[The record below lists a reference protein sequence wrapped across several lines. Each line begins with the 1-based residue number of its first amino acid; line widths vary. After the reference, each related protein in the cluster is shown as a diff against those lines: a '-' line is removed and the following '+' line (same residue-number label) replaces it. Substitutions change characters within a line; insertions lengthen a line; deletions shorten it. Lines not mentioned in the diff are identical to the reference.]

1 MTIASRIAAFLA
13 LVAWTVTATAQSA
26 PALIRNVRGYT
37 LAGSVLVSFD
47 AMAFG
52 DGKVLRTGAAGE
64 LEQAY
69 PTARVIDG
77 RGRTLLPG
85 LIDSHGHVLALGYES
100 VQVRLAD
107 TATLR
112 DAQRAVRTY
121 ARANAQLPWVL
132 GAGWNQERWRLGRF
146 PTATELDAAVADR
159 PVALYRVDGHALWL
173 NSAALRAVAVTRE
186 TADPP
191 GGRIERNPDGSPSG
205 VLVDGAMGLAEKLMP
220 PPSGAQRAAALTA
233 ALSHLSSV
241 GVTGVADAGA
251 SAADVALYRQF
262 ADRGALSVRLYVMIR
277 GVGDDFRALS
287 KAGPLIGYAQ
297 DHLTVRAVKLFAD
310 GALGSRGAAM
320 IEPYSDAP
328 EQRGLLFST
337 PSDLQRQVETA
348 FAAGYQVNVHA
359 IGDAANRET
368 LDAFEAAY
376 LTAGGRALRNRV
388 EHAQVV
394 APGDIARFRSLDLIA
409 SMQPTHATSDMNMAE
424 QRIGAERLKGAYAW
438 RTFLEQGTVLAFGS
452 DFPVESDNPFF
463 GLHAAINRTDLAGLP
478 TGGWHREQALT
489 RTEAFRAFTIDAAY
503 AQHQESALGTLE
515 PGKWADFILIDHDLF
530 TMPAQDIW
538 KVRVEQTWLGGR
550 RVY

>member
-1 MTIASRIAAFLA
+1 MTIPSRLAAFLA
-13 LVAWTVTATAQSA
+13 LVAWTVTPTVQSA
-26 PALIRNVRGYT
+26 PALIRNVHGYT
-37 LAGSVLVSFD
+37 LAGTELVSFD
-47 AMAFG
+47 AMVFG
-52 DGKVLRTGAAGE
+52 DGKVLRTGAARE
-64 LEQAY
+64 LGQAY

-100 VQVRLAD
+100 VQVRLED

-112 DAQRAVRTY
+112 DAQHAVRTY

-146 PTATELDAAVADR
+146 PTAQELDAAVADR
-159 PVALYRVDGHALWL
+159 PVALYRVDGHALGL
-173 NSAALRAVAVTRE
+173 NSAALRAVAITRE

-191 GGRIERNPDGSPSG
+191 GGRIERDPDGSPSG

-251 SAADVALYRQF
+251 SASDVALYRQF
-262 ADRGALSVRLYVMIR
+262 ADRGALSVRLYVMIH
-277 GVGDDFRALS
+277 GVGEDFRVLS

-337 PSDLQRQVETA
+337 PSGLQQQVETA
-348 FAAGYQVNVHA
+348 LAAGYQVNIHA

-368 LDAFEAAY
+368 LDAFDAAY
-376 LTAGGRALRNRV
+376 RTAGGRALRNRV

-463 GLHAAINRTDLAGLP
+463 GLHAAINRTDQAGLP
-478 TGGWHREQALT
+478 PGGWHREQALT
-489 RTEAFRAFTIDAAY
+489 RTEALRAFTIDAAY
-503 AQHQESALGTLE
+503 AQHQESALGSLE